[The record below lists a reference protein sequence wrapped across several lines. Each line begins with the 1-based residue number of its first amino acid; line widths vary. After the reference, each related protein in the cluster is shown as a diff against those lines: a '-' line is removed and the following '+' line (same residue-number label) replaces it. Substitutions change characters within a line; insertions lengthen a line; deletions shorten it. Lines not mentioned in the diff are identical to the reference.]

1 MTTEDQGIDHAGV
14 PFVARFAERLDE
26 APLRTLR
33 YDPQRQ
39 VSQVLVE
46 GRWVDTLEAHLKTQ
60 PPGTR
65 VTRVGG
71 ETTDDQ

>member
-1 MTTEDQGIDHAGV
+1 MTTKDRIHEVRA
-14 PFVARFAERLDE
+14 PFIVRFAELLGDE
-26 APLRTLR
+26 PLHAFR

-46 GRWVDTLEAHLKTQ
+46 GRWLDSPEAHLKTHPQ
-60 PPGTR
+60 GTR
-65 VTRVGG
+65 LTRVGG